1 MQECADKARG
11 GGGAAL
17 PLRLM
22 HGDWWKDEDLPV
34 AWGRYLGTRP
44 LAVEVGFGS
53 GEFLLAMAK
62 LHPETGFVGIEQF
75 AEGYRKLLKHVAEE
89 HLTNVL
95 AAMGDAFILLNLAF
109 EEGSLDSVTINFP
122 DPWPKTRHARRR
134 LLSAEF
140 FKIAAR
146 KLREGGQ
153 LRAATDD
160 PAFAQ
165 QAADAFGAVPELVPC
180 HPEPWL
186 SRSPYAVRTRYE
198 SKWILEGRALHY
210 FIYENRR

>member
-1 MQECADKARG
+1 MLERVDKPFG
-11 GGGAAL
+11 GGEASL
-17 PLRLM
+17 PLRLI
-22 HGDWWKDEDLPV
+22 HGDWWKEEDLPI
-34 AWGRYLGTRP
+34 AWERYLGTRP
-44 LAVEVGFGS
+44 LAVEVGFGG

-75 AEGYRKLLKHVAEE
+75 AEGYRRLLKHVAAEG
-89 HLTNVL
+89 LTNVL

-109 EEGSLDSVTINFP
+109 EERSLDSVTINFP
-122 DPWPKTRHARRR
+122 DPWPKARHARRR

-140 FKIAAR
+140 FRIAAR

-165 QAADAFGAVPELVPC
+165 QALEAFDVVTELVRC

-186 SRSPYAVRTRYE
+186 SRSPYPVQTRYE
-198 SKWILEGRALHY
+198 RKWIAEGRALHY
-210 FIYENRR
+210 FTYERRR

>member
-1 MQECADKARG
+1 MLECVDNPFG
-11 GGGAAL
+11 GGEVAL

-22 HGDWWKDEDLPV
+22 HGDWWKDEDLPI
-34 AWGRYLGTRP
+34 AWERYLGARP

-75 AEGYRKLLKHVAEE
+75 AEGYRKLLKHVAAEG
-89 HLTNVL
+89 LMNVF

-122 DPWPKTRHARRR
+122 DPWPKARHARRR

-140 FKIAAR
+140 FRIAAR
-146 KLREGGQ
+146 KLRDGGQ

-160 PAFAQ
+160 PTFAQ
-165 QAADAFGAVPELVPC
+165 QAMEAFGAVPELLRC

-186 SRSPYAVRTRYE
+186 SESPYPFRTRYE
-198 SKWILEGRALHY
+198 RKWIVEGRALHY
-210 FIYENRR
+210 FIYEHRR

>member
-1 MQECADKARG
+1 MLERVDKPFG
-11 GGGAAL
+11 GGEVAL

-22 HGDWWKDEDLPV
+22 HGDWWKDEDLPI
-34 AWGRYLGTRP
+34 AWGRYLGARP

-75 AEGYRKLLKHVAEE
+75 AEGYRKLLKHVAAEG
-89 HLTNVL
+89 LTNVL

-109 EEGSLDSVTINFP
+109 EERSLESVTINFP

-140 FKIAAR
+140 FRIAAR
-146 KLREGGQ
+146 KLRAGGQ

-160 PAFAQ
+160 PAFAG
-165 QAADAFGAVPELVPC
+165 QALEAFGAVPELVRC

-186 SRSPYAVRTRYE
+186 SQSPYPVRTRYE
-198 SKWILEGRALHY
+198 RKWIVERRALHY
-210 FIYENRR
+210 FTYERRR